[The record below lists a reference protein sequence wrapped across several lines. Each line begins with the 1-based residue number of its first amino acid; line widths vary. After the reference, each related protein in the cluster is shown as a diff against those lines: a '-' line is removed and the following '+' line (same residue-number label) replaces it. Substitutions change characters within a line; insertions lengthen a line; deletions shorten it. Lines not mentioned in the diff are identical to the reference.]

1 MNRAR
6 STKPY
11 TGGVLPSTVM
21 FTVPAAVFS
30 TLAGATYD
38 CAQSKDQK
46 PDSHGSFSDAQRS
59 GRLSAVVN
67 DDDAC
72 PAGTLSMLIHAHVP
86 LLCTA
91 AT

>member
-1 MNRAR
+1 
-6 STKPY
+6 
-11 TGGVLPSTVM
+11 
-21 FTVPAAVFS
+21 
-30 TLAGATYD
+30 
-38 CAQSKDQK
+38 
-46 PDSHGSFSDAQRS
+46 
-59 GRLSAVVN
+59 VVN